1 MANYKKK
8 YLRDSIRD
16 RDRKNSVASMKR
28 LAKKKRNIKK
38 KGGKK

>member
-1 MANYKKK
+1 MSKLKKK
-8 YLRDSIRD
+8 YLGDSTRN

-38 KGGKK
+38 KGGK